1 MTWEVALVRKAPKD
15 GAIVA
20 RVLGGTRLVVTGRQG
35 DWYRVK
41 YDAQGNEGFVFKS
54 AIGL

>member
-1 MTWEVALVRKAPKD
+1 MIRKTPKT

-20 RVLGGTRLVVTGRQG
+20 RVLGGTRLAVTGRQG

-41 YDAQGNEGFVFKS
+41 YDSEGHEGFVFKA